1 MTIELFITIVIATIG
16 WSLAIIQFCYK
27 RKWQKKD
34 LLASRR
40 YDAYSQYLR
49 KCEEINE
56 NMRKDPQTIC
66 SIAMDFYEKLFKE
79 DNTEN
84 MNDILIELNKKM
96 FNYIQ
101 QLSTPLSIIN
111 QELNSLLIIAS
122 KELTGKLSEQKNLI
136 ADFSNE
142 MQNCLNSI
150 NIKDTNSFQ
159 ILNTLGQDKRWE
171 RFISLN
177 DEIITLMRKE
187 IGIEQ

>member
-84 MNDILIELNKKM
+84 MNDILIELKK
-96 FNYIQ
+96 NV
-101 QLSTPLSIIN
+101 QLYSAIKHSFIYYQSRIKLTPYN
-111 QELNSLLIIAS
+111 R
-122 KELTGKLSEQKNLI
+122 
-136 ADFSNE
+136 
-142 MQNCLNSI
+142 
-150 NIKDTNSFQ
+150 IKRIDRET
-159 ILNTLGQDKRWE
+159 K
-171 RFISLN
+171 
-177 DEIITLMRKE
+177 
-187 IGIEQ
+187 